1 MRKRGMAREQPFS
14 CSGKEVKTDSVRAC
28 VCARERVRASGLLLW
43 APAGVASTS
52 AATVAHQYLSIER
65 KKLFKITFQKEM

>member
-28 VCARERVRASGLLLW
+28 VRACERGCVCVGVCERACVCV
-43 APAGVASTS
+43 GVG
-52 AATVAHQYLSIER
+52 VGV
-65 KKLFKITFQKEM
+65 